1 MDIKKKR
8 ILEVSASA
16 FLIAYGTYGVVA
28 DDFVLP
34 ARGGGT
40 VTLYGYPAWI
50 MYAALLCLVGNLL
63 VDAFG
68 VSVRPNKE
76 SLYGKAKA
84 RMAIAGWVLFVLAL
98 VLGLVKH
105 SRDTV
110 CENTELLRIG
120 ISQTTS
126 SAVVFNRVCRWPKE
140 PVSAKNSQS
149 LLIVV
154 VGKDE
159 KLPSDIHFSSLIWMN
174 RATLKKIMW
183 LDGKLFV
190 VYQDDK
196 HLKDGE
202 KIPQVR
208 KEFPLPVMLV
218 DLDDPAR
225 KGLLYMPRE
234 SGARV
239 N

>member
-8 ILEVSASA
+8 ILEVCASA
-16 FLIAYGTYGVVA
+16 FLIAYGTYGVIA

-34 ARGGGT
+34 ARGGGS
-40 VTLYGYPAWI
+40 VTLYGYPAWT

-68 VSVRPNKE
+68 SSVRPNRVA
-76 SLYGKAKA
+76 LYGKAKA
-84 RMAIAGWVLFVLAL
+84 RMAIAGWGLFFLAL
-98 VLGLVKH
+98 VLSLVKH
-105 SRDTV
+105 SSDTV

-120 ISQTTS
+120 ITQTTY
-126 SAVVFNRVCRWPKE
+126 SAVVFNRVCRWSKE
-140 PVSAKNSQS
+140 PVSAKNNPN
-149 LLIVV
+149 LLIAV
-154 VGKDE
+154 VGKDQ
-159 KLPSDIHFSSLIWMN
+159 KLPSDIHFSSLVWMN
-174 RATLKKIMW
+174 KATLRKIMW

-190 VYQDDK
+190 VYQDK
-196 HLKDGE
+196 KRLKDGE
-202 KIPQVR
+202 KTHQVR

-234 SGARV
+234 AGARI